1 MVVHVGCCGMLC
13 MSIRDL
19 ATSRIDR
26 TMPTLPIG
34 AVSAGVRQPV
44 RPCVDAAFGP
54 GAVPPPPKP
63 LAMIGAAGVLMAAGF
78 ICLVLAMRSAEMS
91 ALAPF
96 RYATILWAI
105 VIGMS
110 AGARFPMLSP
120 SWASSLSLCAGLA
133 TFMRERRLVRS
144 RRTAGTA

>member
-1 MVVHVGCCGMLC
+1 M
-13 MSIRDL
+13 
-19 ATSRIDR
+19 
-26 TMPTLPIG
+26 
-34 AVSAGVRQPV
+34 
-44 RPCVDAAFGP
+44 AFSP
-54 GAVPPPPKP
+54 GAVPTAKA

-105 VIGMS
+105 VIGMVGWGEIPD
-110 AGARFPMLSP
+110 ALAVLGIAIVIV
-120 SWASSLSLCAGLA
+120 AGLA